1 MKLKALQKRI
11 KGGGNAINFINQ
23 DEKTITNSDSS
34 LFMTSS
40 SVDEDSDWDKAD
52 ERLQNDNANSVSE
65 ISVLYKLNYSQ
76 DTTGANAND
85 LIIPNQEYEY
95 TKILRT
101 FLKDKKNIEKLTENE
116 YENEIKCKTTYKDKL
131 QIMTYPK
138 LFSNEKNSLNTFSI
152 TKCQDKLTTENLKD
166 YEVNCYHDSL
176 EFHKKLFQNNWNVLL
191 NVYSFCKYEPGSLS
205 SHNSDS
211 INNPPSLI
219 SNSGVSSIGS
229 TRSTNLTHSWST
241 SISYESA
248 KSNSTSLDEFKMY
261 VDSIGVTANR
271 EIILNGSLSDKI
283 KGGIEKTEAVSL
295 NKKLKNKFIL
305 ITYFKN

>member
-34 LFMTSS
+34 IFMASS

-52 ERLQNDNANSVSE
+52 ERLQNDDANSVSE
-65 ISVLYKLNYSQ
+65 ISVLYKLNHNQ
-76 DTTGANAND
+76 DTTSTTAND

-101 FLKDKKNIEKLTENE
+101 FLKDKKSIEKLTENE

-138 LFSNEKNSLNTFSI
+138 LFANEKNSMNTFSI
-152 TKCQDKLTTENLKD
+152 TKRQDKLATENLKD
-166 YEVNCYHDSL
+166 YEVNCYNDSL

-205 SHNSDS
+205 SNNSDS
-211 INNPPSLI
+211 INNPPSFL
-219 SNSGVSSIGS
+219 SHSDFSSIGS

-295 NKKLKNKFIL
+295 NKKNIKIN
-305 ITYFKN
+305 